1 MQEMTLRDLGNL
13 MRSIRIAKNKELR
26 QKGETEVTQGILAEK
41 IGVSLTTIS
50 DWEQGKTQPG
60 VLNFLKFCHALN
72 ISFDEVFET
81 KKNSQPPHQWFQLRQ
96 HPQWRTKPLS
106 AESETIVRHSSR
118 PS

>member
-13 MRSIRIAKNKELR
+13 MRNIRIAKNKELR
-26 QKGETEVTQGILAEK
+26 QKGESEVTQGILAEK

-72 ISFDEVFET
+72 IRIFPDPDRKPEKCTFFSFKQIMLHVE
-81 KKNSQPPHQWFQLRQ
+81 
-96 HPQWRTKPLS
+96 
-106 AESETIVRHSSR
+106 
-118 PS
+118 